1 MVNEIMKK
9 AIAPIIAE
17 AYAEGYKKCL
27 TDVVQRSNFIYEVI
41 AEKAR
46 QDVLEDFGAIEIP
59 EVDEELEREVFH
71 A

>member
-1 MVNEIMKK
+1 MIKEWIANEIAK
-9 AIAPIIAE
+9 

-27 TDVVQRSNFIYEVI
+27 TDVAQRSNFIYEVI

-46 QDVLEDFGAIEIP
+46 RDVLDDCGAIEIP

>member
-1 MVNEIMKK
+1 M
-9 AIAPIIAE
+9 
-17 AYAEGYKKCL
+17 
-27 TDVVQRSNFIYEVI
+27 QRSNFIYEVI

-59 EVDEELEREVFH
+59 EVEKELEREVFN

>member
-1 MVNEIMKK
+1 MIKEWYKK
-9 AIAPIIAE
+9 QIAE

-46 QDVLEDFGAIEIP
+46 QDVFDTAGAIDITEITA
-59 EVDEELEREVFH
+59 EEFDR